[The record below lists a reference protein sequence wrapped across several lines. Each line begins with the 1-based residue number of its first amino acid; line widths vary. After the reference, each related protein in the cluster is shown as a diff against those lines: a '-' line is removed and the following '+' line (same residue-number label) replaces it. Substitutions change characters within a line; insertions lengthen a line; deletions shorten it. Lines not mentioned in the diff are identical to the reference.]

1 MKYKMTLT
9 KLRALLE
16 AFVAAGGQGLE
27 VLTGY
32 QDAQRVNTL
41 ADLAQRYSLY
51 ASAGSDFHQ
60 PGQPWAEL
68 GRVAALP
75 ERCIPVWNLWS

>member
-1 MKYKMTLT
+1 MTLT
-9 KLRALLE
+9 KLRGLLE
-16 AFVAAGGQGLE
+16 DFVAAGGRGLE

-41 ADLAQRYSLY
+41 ADLAERYGLY

-75 ERCIPVWNLWS
+75 DRCIPVWTLWS